1 MSSPATPLATL
12 PRGRVACDVMDHSRT
27 DAKNDGRDETS
38 AERADRNWEELMQ
51 ELRVMQTGTQILT
64 GFLLAVAFQPLFG
77 DLSDLQR
84 VLYIVLVLLAATATI
99 LALAPVGM
107 HRVLFAKG
115 RKAVLVR
122 VAHRIVKANMIVIAA
137 LTVGV
142 TVLIIDFTFN
152 HVFALIAGGIGLIV
166 ILMLWLGLPLILR
179 RR

>member
-1 MSSPATPLATL
+1 MNDRHP
-12 PRGRVACDVMDHSRT
+12 
-27 DAKNDGRDETS
+27 DAQNDGRDETA

-64 GFLLAVAFQPLFG
+64 GFLLAVAFQPLFR

-99 LALAPVGM
+99 LALTPVGM

-115 RKAVLVR
+115 RKAELVH
-122 VAHRIVKANMIVIAA
+122 VAHRIVKANMVVIAA

-152 HVFALIAGGIGLIV
+152 HVFAYIAGGIGLVV
-166 ILMLWLGLPLILR
+166 ILVLWVGLPMLLR
-179 RR
+179 RER